1 MYAGESRSP
10 SAVPQEPTDSG
21 AGVEVIQL
29 ANGETIWYIVF
40 VFFNTLVKFL
50 ASGKS

>member
-10 SAVPQEPTDSG
+10 SAIPQEPTDSG

-29 ANGETIWYIVF
+29 ANGETIWCVDSFSLIPS
-40 VFFNTLVKFL
+40 LKWW
-50 ASGKS
+50 